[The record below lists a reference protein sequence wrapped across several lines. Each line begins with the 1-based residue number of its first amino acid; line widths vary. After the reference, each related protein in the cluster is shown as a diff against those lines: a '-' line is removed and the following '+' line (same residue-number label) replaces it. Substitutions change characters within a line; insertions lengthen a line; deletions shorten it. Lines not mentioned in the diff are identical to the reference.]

1 MTKDNMEER
10 VESVKAA
17 VLGGLSTAVVQAL
30 TSTILVESHFVNAFF
45 ATTPINNLLLA
56 QYFSILD
63 YRSLISLGIAGFS
76 GFLFGV
82 TYRYIIR
89 TDNNL
94 QLKAGGV
101 MAFGLIRGLS
111 QLEMG
116 FSLTNDILPFVLLAA
131 ESILHFG
138 LAAIVLDIA
147 IQRGWV
153 KPFKSN

>member
-1 MTKDNMEER
+1 MMAER
-10 VESVKAA
+10 IESVKAA
-17 VLGGLSTAVVQAL
+17 IIGGLSIA
-30 TSTILVESHFVNAFF
+30 IAFF
-45 ATTPINNLLLA
+45 ATTLINNFA
-56 QYFSILD
+56 NKQYFSILD
-63 YRSLISLGIAGFS
+63 ALRVDIQDYRWWISAGIASFS

-89 TDNNL
+89 TDKNL

-101 MAFGLIRGLS
+101 MAFGFIRGLS

-116 FSLTNDILPFVLLAA
+116 FSLTDDIFPFVVLAA

-147 IQRGWV
+147 IQSGWV